1 MAQRIGVPYLSVVAA
16 ARNDDH
22 GGNLLR
28 RLQIFVNA
36 LVGEANRHSLPTE
49 LVLVEWNPPAEKPP
63 LIEAIRWPADP
74 GFCAIRIVTV
84 PAALHRRCLHS
95 EAQPLYQMIAK
106 NAGIRRATGE
116 FILATNV
123 DILLSDELM
132 RFLAERRLQ
141 RGRMYRTDRHD
152 VQEDVPVDAGVEDQL
167 AYCGGHRLRINTR
180 EGTFSLTP
188 EGYPVPRPA
197 DIVAIGDGIF
207 FGPGWSAPEQRFG
220 QLSRRATG
228 AAKILLRPSPQ
239 ARTLFLEIDGSSE
252 IRVQDVTAHAEGR
265 SLVRIPVPAGA
276 PEFIVEGFFRGLR
289 CGWDRAPVDHPT
301 VSRAPARLIPRAAR
315 ILTCAIAW
323 LKSPGPVGLPWRR
336 TGSAPLPA
344 ELHTNACGD
353 FTLLHRSHWME
364 LRGYPEFDAYS
375 MNIDAIFCYMAHNG
389 GAVEEVLPEPMRIY
403 HIEHAA
409 GSGWTPEGQK
419 LLFDRL
425 AAKGVPWLKWDQV
438 LEWAADME
446 LFRTTMV
453 FNREGWGLGTDDL
466 PEALPHPG

>member
-1 MAQRIGVPYLSVVAA
+1 MAQLIGVPYLSVVAA

-36 LVGEANRHSLPTE
+36 LVGQANRHSLPTE

-74 GFCAIRIVTV
+74 GGFCAIRIFTV
-84 PAALHRRCLHS
+84 PAAVHRRYLHW

-106 NAGIRRATGE
+106 NAGIRRAKGE

-141 RGRMYRTDRHD
+141 PERMYRTDRHD
-152 VQEDVPVDAGVEDQL
+152 VAEDVPVDAGVEDQL
-167 AYCGGHRLRINTR
+167 AYCDGHRLRINAR

-188 EGYPVPRPA
+188 EGYPMPRPA
-197 DIVAIGDGIF
+197 DIVSIGDGIF
-207 FGPGWSAPEQRFG
+207 FGRGWSAPEQHFG
-220 QLSRRATG
+220 QLSRRVTG
-228 AAKILLRPSPQ
+228 TAKILLRPSPE
-239 ARTLFLEIDGSSE
+239 ARALFLEIDGPSE
-252 IRVQDVTAHAEGR
+252 IRVQSVTAHAEGR
-265 SLVRIPVPAGA
+265 SLVRIPVPANV
-276 PEFIVEGFFRGLR
+276 PEIVVEGFFRAFR
-289 CGWDRAPVDHPT
+289 CGWDPAAVNRLT
-301 VSRAPARLIPRAAR
+301 VSKAPARLIPRAAQFLAR
-315 ILTCAIAW
+315 AIAW
-323 LKSPGPVGLPWRR
+323 SKSPGPIGLPWRR
-336 TGSAPLPA
+336 KGSAPPPA
-344 ELHTNACGD
+344 ELHINACGD

-364 LRGYPEFDAYS
+364 LRGYPEFDSYS
-375 MNIDAIFCYMAHNG
+375 MNIDAALCYMAHYG
-389 GAVEEVLPEPMRIY
+389 GAIEEVLPELMRIY

-425 AAKGVPWLKWDQV
+425 AAKGVPWLDWDQV

-446 LFRTTMV
+446 RFRTTMV
-453 FNREGWGLGTDDL
+453 FNREGWGLGADEL
-466 PEALPHPG
+466 PEALP